1 MAAKV
6 NLENA
11 PHEMNARTTSIS
23 YSSTLFMVHIINML
37 YYIYIYKTKLRYCS
51 LDSFFNIKSCDYLN
65 LAYKYRYIY
74 IYIYSFI
81 YLLESEMF
89 VSVDVYAFFFNRKM
103 YMHLAK
109 LIGYNLA
116 KKFGK

>member
-37 YYIYIYKTKLRYCS
+37 YYIYIYITKLRYCF
-51 LDSFFNIKSCDYLN
+51 LGSFFNIKSCDYLN

-74 IYIYSFI
+74 IYSFI

-89 VSVDVYAFFFNRKM
+89 VSIDVYAFFFNRKM